1 MRLRE
6 FLQRTKN
13 SANASSVFPIVWKG
27 SNDSEEIIT
36 RSSKTADNRLT
47 EQQLLFI
54 SEYYLVAR

>member
-13 SANASSVFPIVWKG
+13 SASASSAFPITWKG
-27 SNDSEEIIT
+27 SNDSDEIVK
-36 RSSKTADNRLT
+36 RSSKAADNRLT